1 MPSSIP
7 LSSLTP
13 RRLAAESTPE
23 SPLSLPTAGSP
34 SVSPIMPDSAS
45 GEANAKA
52 ERCHVAVRVRPL
64 MQDEI
69 LCNQIHAWDVDT
81 PRHQISTSEEY
92 NNRNRLNKEKPCFYY
107 DNVATGS
114 DNHAL
119 YESAIRKLVWSAMEG
134 YNGTVFAYGQT
145 ASGKTF
151 TMMGNEDEPGVIP
164 QAIDDVF
171 SYIREQPTDREFL
184 LRVSYMEIYNET
196 IRDLLT
202 PDQTDLRIYEDRKAG
217 VYVSPLKEEI
227 VTTPKQVL
235 KVLARGETLRHVGT
249 TDWNDRSSRSHTIFQ
264 MIIESR
270 DRSASSS
277 AASPKP
283 LGSPGS
289 RVSPPT
295 SSRSSISGGSQQGP
309 VTISQLNL
317 IDLAGSERATSNV
330 ERRAEGAF
338 INKSLLTLGSV
349 IAKITEEKSAHIPFR
364 DSKLTRILQ
373 SALTGHARIAVICTI
388 SPTLSCFEE
397 SHNTLKFAS
406 RVKKVKSTASQN
418 QLMDDK
424 ALIQKYKGEILELKS
439 TGYTRPICCWN
450 RRDSRGT
457 PRAMGVSA
465 ETRGSD
471 MKSKTI
477 EHLHESQL
485 ICVRTALKERID
497 HLQKLILSS
506 NTITSKPIPDY
517 SHTDKKHSVIVSEGL
532 LPPTS
537 TKTHSFPPAPTS
549 GITSPAASSSHTH
562 FPARASRAGS
572 QDAPPAPPISRIHD
586 AIQQLKQESN
596 PLLASLMAELENSP
610 REALRRL
617 ADLQKELLELGLSYQ
632 ELVASRDS
640 NNSGDREEL
649 IMQLE
654 EARELI
660 KDLEYENNSQRE
672 QLGHL
677 QHKVRD
683 LELAQFEKLE
693 SEARP

>member
-424 ALIQKYKGEILELKS
+424 ALIQKYKGEILELKHRLHETNLLLES
-439 TGYTRPICCWN
+439 ERQQRDTPGDGGLSRDERLGY
-450 RRDSRGT
+450 
-457 PRAMGVSA
+457 
-465 ETRGSD
+465 E
-471 MKSKTI
+471 
-477 EHLHESQL
+477 EQLHESQL
-485 ICVRTALKERID
+485 VRTALKERID

-506 NTITSKPIPDY
+506 NTITSKPILDY
-517 SHTDKKHSVIVSEGL
+517 RHADKKHSVIVSEGL